1 MLKIRLQRVGRKNDP
16 SFRVVV
22 TESQNGP
29 KSGKALEVVGSYD
42 ARHGKPQLKADKI
55 KYWISKGA
63 KVSDTVSNMLVKL
76 KVIEGKTINN
86 LPKMKVVE
94 KPAEPAPTPAPV
106 AEEVAEAPVEETKT
120 ETLETPAEETAPA
133 VEEAAA
139 PAEEVPAEASVEE
152 KAE

>member
-94 KPAEPAPTPAPV
+94 KPAESAPTPAPV
-106 AEEVAEAPVEETKT
+106 AEEVAEAPVEAVA
-120 ETLETPAEETAPA
+120 ETPVEDTPTEAEEVKAEVAEDAP
-133 VEEAAA
+133 VEA
-139 PAEEVPAEASVEE
+139 PAEEA
-152 KAE
+152 KA